1 MNEPIGAQLTRLREA
16 RGQTPVQVATA
27 LRCDPKVID
36 ALEGERWAELGAP
49 VFSRG
54 HLRRY
59 AEFLGLPADPL
70 LAQWTAEQGAHQA
83 LPDLSRAPQAPRPL
97 DTQRW
102 GRRLAMLAGAV
113 VIALAAW
120 WILQGA
126 DVQAPAASPVAASTA
141 AAPAEI
147 AAVAT
152 PIPSAAAPATPPA
165 AEPVPGVAPDAV
177 PGAVPGM
184 TPAASPAVT
193 PAATPTETTPV
204 PAPAGPATTAAP
216 GAGLA
221 VAFTATERC
230 WAEVVDAS
238 GSRRLYMM
246 LEPGV
251 RVTASGTPP
260 LRVLLGRGDV
270 TAVEI
275 GGRAASIPTD
285 AVRNSVARFEIAGS
299 GAMRAL
305 PPVPAPTATPATT
318 NPATTTPATT
328 PPAAPAPAPAEPPA
342 ATAVPTSGGTP

>member
-1 MNEPIGAQLTRLREA
+1 
-16 RGQTPVQVATA
+16 
-27 LRCDPKVID
+27 
-36 ALEGERWAELGAP
+36 
-49 VFSRG
+49 
-54 HLRRY
+54 
-59 AEFLGLPADPL
+59 
-70 LAQWTAEQGAHQA
+70 
-83 LPDLSRAPQAPRPL
+83 
-97 DTQRW
+97 
-102 GRRLAMLAGAV
+102 MLAGAV

-152 PIPSAAAPATPPA
+152 PIPSAAAPATPPS
-165 AEPVPGVAPDAV
+165 AEPVPGETPDAV
-177 PGAVPGM
+177 PA
-184 TPAASPAVT
+184 PAV
-193 PAATPTETTPV
+193 
-204 PAPAGPATTAAP
+204 PATTAAP

>member
-1 MNEPIGAQLTRLREA
+1 MSEPIGAQLTRLREA
-16 RGQTPVQVATA
+16 RGLSSAEVATA
-27 LRCDPKVID
+27 LRCDPKVIA

-70 LAQWTAEQGAHQA
+70 LAQWTAEQGAHQS

-102 GRRLAMLAGAV
+102 ARRLAMLAGAV

-126 DVQAPAASPVAASTA
+126 EVQRPAAPPESRSSATAPDVAA
-141 AAPAEI
+141 
-147 AAVAT
+147 
-152 PIPSAAAPATPPA
+152 
-165 AEPVPGVAPDAV
+165 
-177 PGAVPGM
+177 
-184 TPAASPAVT
+184 T
-193 PAATPTETTPV
+193 PAATVTPAEVATPV
-204 PAPAGPATTAAP
+204 PGSATEVVPTEVGDASATGSVLPAPAIAATAIPVPATTVTAP
-216 GAGLA
+216 TVTAPIAPETGAGLA

-238 GSRRLYMM
+238 GARRLYTM

-251 RVTASGTPP
+251 RVTARGTPP
-260 LRVLLGRGDV
+260 LRVVLGRGDV

-275 GGRAASIPTD
+275 AGRSAAIPGD
-285 AVRNSVARFEIAGS
+285 ALRNAVARFEIAGS

-305 PPVPAPTATPATT
+305 PPLPAPSSAP
-318 NPATTTPATT
+318 TTPA
-328 PPAAPAPAPAEPPA
+328 PAAAPAVAPAAPRGEAVAAPTEPP
-342 ATAVPTSGGTP
+342 TGGTP

>member
-1 MNEPIGAQLTRLREA
+1 MNEPIGARLIRLREA
-16 RGQTPVQVATA
+16 RGQTPAEVATA

-70 LAQWTAEQGAHQA
+70 LAQWTAEQGAHQT

-141 AAPAEI
+141 ASTAAAPVEI

-165 AEPVPGVAPDAV
+165 VVEDGPVAAEAVPGETPDAV
-177 PGAVPGM
+177 PA
-184 TPAASPAVT
+184 PAV
-193 PAATPTETTPV
+193 
-204 PAPAGPATTAAP
+204 PATTAAP

-238 GSRRLYMM
+238 GSRRLFMM

-251 RVTASGTPP
+251 RVTANGTPP
-260 LRVLLGRGDV
+260 LRVVLGRGDV

-285 AVRNSVARFEIAGS
+285 ALRNSVARFEIAGS
-299 GAMRAL
+299 GTMRAL
-305 PPVPAPTATPATT
+305 PPAPAPTA
-318 NPATTTPATT
+318 TPATT

>member
-1 MNEPIGAQLTRLREA
+1 MNEPIGAQLIRLREA
-16 RGQTPVQVATA
+16 RGQTPAEVATA
-27 LRCDPKVID
+27 LRCDPKVIA

-126 DVQAPAASPVAASTA
+126 DMQAPAASPVAASTA

-152 PIPSAAAPATPPA
+152 PIPSAAPVTPPA

-177 PGAVPGM
+177 PA
-184 TPAASPAVT
+184 PAV
-193 PAATPTETTPV
+193 
-204 PAPAGPATTAAP
+204 PATTAAP

-285 AVRNSVARFEIAGS
+285 AVRNSVARFEIAGT

-305 PPVPAPTATPATT
+305 PPVPSPTATPSTTTPSATT
-318 NPATTTPATT
+318 PATTPPATT
-328 PPAAPAPAPAEPPA
+328 PPAAPAPAPAESPA
-342 ATAVPTSGGTP
+342 ATAVPTSGGRP

>member
-1 MNEPIGAQLTRLREA
+1 MNEPIGAQLIRLREA
-16 RGQTPVQVATA
+16 RGQTPAEVATA

-152 PIPSAAAPATPPA
+152 PIPSAAAPATPPS
-165 AEPVPGVAPDAV
+165 AEPVPGETPDAV
-177 PGAVPGM
+177 PA
-184 TPAASPAVT
+184 PAV
-193 PAATPTETTPV
+193 
-204 PAPAGPATTAAP
+204 PATTAAP

>member
-1 MNEPIGAQLTRLREA
+1 MNEPIGARLIRLREA
-16 RGQTPVQVATA
+16 RGQTPAEVATA

-152 PIPSAAAPATPPA
+152 PIPSAAAPATPPS
-165 AEPVPGVAPDAV
+165 AEPVPGETPDAV
-177 PGAVPGM
+177 PA
-184 TPAASPAVT
+184 PAV
-193 PAATPTETTPV
+193 
-204 PAPAGPATTAAP
+204 PATTAAP

-270 TAVEI
+270 TSVEI

>member
-1 MNEPIGAQLTRLREA
+1 MTEPIGAQLVRLREA
-16 RGQTPVQVATA
+16 RGLSPAEVAA
-27 LRCDPKVID
+27 ELRCDPKVIA

-102 GRRLAMLAGAV
+102 ARRLAMLAGAV

-126 DVQAPAASPVAASTA
+126 EVRPPAPAPTA
-141 AAPAEI
+141 AAPV
-147 AAVAT
+147 VAT
-152 PIPSAAAPATPPA
+152 PVPSAPPPVSAPIATS
-165 AEPVPGVAPDAV
+165 APL
-177 PGAVPGM
+177 GE
-184 TPAASPAVT
+184 
-193 PAATPTETTPV
+193 AATPAPTVTPTTSD
-204 PAPAGPATTAAP
+204 APIDAAAIAATDAAP
-216 GAGLA
+216 GDGLA

-230 WAEVVDAS
+230 WAEVIDAT
-238 GSRRLYMM
+238 GARRLYTM
-246 LEPGV
+246 LEPGT
-251 RVTASGTPP
+251 RVTARGTPP

-270 TAVEI
+270 TSVEI
-275 GGRAASIPTD
+275 AGRAAMIPAD
-285 AVRNSVARFEIAGS
+285 ALRNAVARFEIAGS

-305 PPVPAPTATPATT
+305 PPAPATAPAQNPVPTPAAPT
-318 NPATTTPATT
+318 
-328 PPAAPAPAPAEPPA
+328 PAAPATPDAPSTQPAETPAAPPA
-342 ATAVPTSGGTP
+342 ETV

>member
-16 RGQTPVQVATA
+16 RGQTPAQVATA

-70 LAQWTAEQGAHQA
+70 LAQWTGEQGAHQA

-152 PIPSAAAPATPPA
+152 PIPSAAAPATPPS

-328 PPAAPAPAPAEPPA
+328 PPASPAPAPAEPPA

>member
-1 MNEPIGAQLTRLREA
+1 MNEPIGARLIRLREA
-16 RGQTPVQVATA
+16 RGQTPAEVATA

-152 PIPSAAAPATPPA
+152 PIPSAAAPATPPS
-165 AEPVPGVAPDAV
+165 AEPVPGETPDAV
-177 PGAVPGM
+177 PA
-184 TPAASPAVT
+184 PAV
-193 PAATPTETTPV
+193 
-204 PAPAGPATTAAP
+204 PATTAAP

-270 TAVEI
+270 TSVEI

-318 NPATTTPATT
+318 TPATT
-328 PPAAPAPAPAEPPA
+328 PPASPAPAPAESPA

>member
-1 MNEPIGAQLTRLREA
+1 
-16 RGQTPVQVATA
+16 
-27 LRCDPKVID
+27 
-36 ALEGERWAELGAP
+36 

-152 PIPSAAAPATPPA
+152 PIPSAAPVTPPAAVEDGGPVA
-165 AEPVPGVAPDAV
+165 AEPVPGETPDAV

-184 TPAASPAVT
+184 TPAAA
-193 PAATPTETTPV
+193 PTETTPTV
-204 PAPAGPATTAAP
+204 PATTAAP

-318 NPATTTPATT
+318 NPATTNPATTTPATT
-328 PPAAPAPAPAEPPA
+328 PPASPAPAPAEPPA

>member
-152 PIPSAAAPATPPA
+152 PIPSAAAPATPPS
-165 AEPVPGVAPDAV
+165 AEPVPGETPDAV
-177 PGAVPGM
+177 PA
-184 TPAASPAVT
+184 PAV
-193 PAATPTETTPV
+193 
-204 PAPAGPATTAAP
+204 PATTAAP